1 MSDEFYYDESPY
13 YDELTYELKE
23 SLKKS
28 IKEEV
33 LNKMEKLEKENKEL
47 LEVKQ
52 NYNQIKAD
60 FERKKNE
67 YDTKLKDLESEMK
80 KTKLHEL
87 VLQMCPSVIMYHVY
101 KDRSYYRIP
110 KCDKC
115 NDSRRIVF
123 TSPFGKEFSDD
134 CPYCGEKY
142 RKFIMEEVELRK
154 LSYTWNTSRYDDKPY
169 YSEFGCNCRICDSDY
184 YDKKVFFNANRCVD
198 DKTFE
203 EIVEF
208 MTDDNE
214 GVYFTSK
221 EKAEE
226 FMNWMNKDLPNN
238 LERANEYY

>member
-1 MSDEFYYDESPY
+1 
-13 YDELTYELKE
+13 
-23 SLKKS
+23 
-28 IKEEV
+28 
-33 LNKMEKLEKENKEL
+33 
-47 LEVKQ
+47 
-52 NYNQIKAD
+52 
-60 FERKKNE
+60 
-67 YDTKLKDLESEMK
+67 MK

-101 KDRSYYRIP
+101 KDSSYYRIP
-110 KCDKC
+110 KCNKC

-169 YSEFGCNCRICDSDY
+169 YSEFGCNCRIYDCDY

-208 MTDDNE
+208 MIDDNE

-226 FMNWMNKDLPNN
+226 FMNRINKDLPNN